1 MTGRCRADAGPG
13 NGRST
18 RAGRLASDETVV
30 DGFEHIV
37 DAFLGMLHGEN
48 TGKIIVAAPFSAFVR
63 MVEARR
69 RAAQDWIPK
78 ATVEAEDDGAVL
90 SLVSEGHGVARPRA
104 GAPIRTPFRRRPGGP

>member
-1 MTGRCRADAGPG
+1 M
-13 NGRST
+13 
-18 RAGRLASDETVV
+18 V

-90 SLVSEGHGVARPRA
+90 SLVSGGHGVARPRA
-104 GAPIRTPFRRRPGGP
+104 GAPIRTPFAVGRADRRIAWSSPRRETGSRCESGTVPPL